1 MEEDIY
7 FMSKQN
13 EVKWVEDTIEGYA
26 KRYAK
31 KYYTV
36 EVHTYKYHG

>member
-1 MEEDIY
+1 MMRVEEEKCDDGL
-7 FMSKQN
+7 
-13 EVKWVEDTIEGYA
+13 DTKIEG